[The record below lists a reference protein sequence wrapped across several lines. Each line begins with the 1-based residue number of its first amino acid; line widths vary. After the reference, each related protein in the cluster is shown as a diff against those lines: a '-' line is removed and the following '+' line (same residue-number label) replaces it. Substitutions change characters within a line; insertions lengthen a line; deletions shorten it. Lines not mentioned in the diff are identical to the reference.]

1 MREAPTHGVAQ
12 LESEMGKRLSGGP
25 GIWVIIAKF
34 RQKLQKVG
42 KTTRLFRY
50 DINKSAYN
58 YTVEVT
64 KGLKGLDLM
73 SS

>member
-1 MREAPTHGVAQ
+1 MEQ
-12 LESEMGKRLSGGP
+12 LYTVQQKTRP
-25 GIWVIIAKF
+25 GADYSSDHELLIAKF

>member
-1 MREAPTHGVAQ
+1 MKMLYIYSSKT
-12 LESEMGKRLSGGP
+12 RLGAECGSDNET
-25 GIWVIIAKF
+25 IIAKF